1 MRYRLRTLLIVLAVG
16 PPVLATLWWAVRNVT
31 FPEFRDIAVAAEALG
46 GAMLG
51 VVLLAFVAAR
61 IAEAV
66 TGKR

>member
-1 MRYRLRTLLIVLAVG
+1 MLAVG
-16 PPVLATLWWAVRNVT
+16 PPVLAAIWWAIRNVT

-46 GAMLG
+46 AAMLG
-51 VVLLAFVAAR
+51 VVVLAFVAAR